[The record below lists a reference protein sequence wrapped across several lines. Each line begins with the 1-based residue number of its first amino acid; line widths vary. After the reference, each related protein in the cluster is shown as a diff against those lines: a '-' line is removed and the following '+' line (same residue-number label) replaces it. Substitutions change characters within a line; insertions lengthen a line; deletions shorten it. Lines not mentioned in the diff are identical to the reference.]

1 MKKRRVAE
9 NTRKALWGSSEL
21 GALFEDYVAN
31 LDLPISELFDSGAT
45 LHGTLHVTDP
55 GVPGSIRLI
64 VEFASEDVVLE

>member
-45 LHGTLHVTDP
+45 LHVTDP